1 MLLVLWTSPCG
12 ESNRPSDNLKDCYAG
27 PSGVPGSLVGDPIR
41 HALAETFAGTISA
54 ATTVE
59 HRVPHDRKGAMAAR
73 FVPSARRLL
82 RRPSDWEARH
92 LADALRT
99 ETVGGVLL
107 LIGAGLALAWA
118 NSPWHTA
125 YTTLRDTSVGPAAPL
140 HLDLTLG
147 HWAADGLLALFFLV
161 AGIELKREFVEGD
174 LSDRTKAVVPIA
186 AAVAGVLLPAGLYA
200 VSVLALGGDAAALRG
215 WAIPTATDIAFAL
228 AVLAVIGSHLP
239 TALRAFLLTLAVV
252 DDLIAITIIAVFF
265 SADVAVLPLAGA
277 VAPIIVWS
285 WLLRRGWT
293 HPLLLALPAIATWLL
308 IHESGVHATVA
319 GILLGL
325 TVPVRHS
332 PVHDHSNQGHT
343 LAERIEHGLRPWS
356 AGFAVPVFAF
366 FAAGVRVV
374 DGGLAAAVRDPVTV
388 GIVVGLIVGK
398 AIGVLGGTWLVARFT
413 SAELDDG
420 LAWSDVAGLA
430 LLSGLG
436 FTVSLLIGELAFG
449 AGSDR
454 DDHVKVAV
462 LAGSLGAALLAA
474 VVLRRRNA
482 HYRRREEQEMDGIP
496 ER

>member
-1 MLLVLWTSPCG
+1 
-12 ESNRPSDNLKDCYAG
+12 
-27 PSGVPGSLVGDPIR
+27 
-41 HALAETFAGTISA
+41 
-54 ATTVE
+54 
-59 HRVPHDRKGAMAAR
+59 MAAR
-73 FVPSARRLL
+73 FITSARRLL
-82 RRPSDWEARH
+82 RRPSDWEARQ

-99 ETVGGVLL
+99 ETIGGMLL
-107 LIGAGLALAWA
+107 LSGAVLALAWA

-125 YTTLRDTSVGPAAPL
+125 YTTMRDTRVGPAAPL

-161 AGIELKREFVEGD
+161 AGIELKREFVAGD
-174 LSDRTKAVVPIA
+174 LSDRTKAIVPIA
-186 AAVAGVLLPAGLYA
+186 AAVAGVALPALLYA
-200 VSVLALGGDAAALRG
+200 VSILALGADTDALRG

-265 SADVAVLPLAGA
+265 SADVAVIPLAAAGLPVA
-277 VAPIIVWS
+277 VW
-285 WLLRRGWT
+285 WGLLRRGWT
-293 HPLLLALPAIATWLL
+293 HPLLLAVPAVATWVL

-325 TVPVRHS
+325 TVPVRRSAAPALPEGGHS
-332 PVHDHSNQGHT
+332 

-356 AGFAVPVFAF
+356 AGFAVPIFAF

-374 DGGLAAAVRDPVTV
+374 DGGLTAALTDPVTV

-398 AIGVLGGTWLVARFT
+398 ALGVLGGTWLVARFT
-413 SAELDDG
+413 RAELDDG
-420 LAWSDVAGLA
+420 LAWADVAGLA

-449 AGSDR
+449 ASTAR

-462 LAGSLGAALLAA
+462 LVGSLGAAILAA
-474 VVLRRRNA
+474 IVLRRRNA
-482 HYRRREEQEMDGIP
+482 HYRRLEEQEADGIP